1 MQLLA
6 IGDINYLFP
15 LVMIGAIVFLLNRI
29 RRKRA
34 NASNRDSSELRRSPP
49 KRGSP
54 AAYHR
59 APPDVARYEVEMHDL
74 ARELSARLD
83 SKLVLLQHLVR
94 DADQQASRLEAAIA
108 EAGEISATD
117 ATQDNR
123 LTRSRRPST
132 VPQHGASARR

>member
-6 IGDINYLFP
+6 IGDINYMFP
-15 LVMIGAIVFLLNRI
+15 LAMIGAIVFLFYRI
-29 RRKRA
+29 RRKRGA
-34 NASNRDSSELRRSPP
+34 ASNRSSSGLRWSQP
-49 KRGSP
+49 KSESP

-94 DADQQASRLEAAIA
+94 DADQQANRLEAVIA
-108 EAGEISATD
+108 EAGEISAAD
-117 ATQDNR
+117 ATQDHR
-123 LTRSRRPST
+123 LISSRRSSS
-132 VPQHGASARR
+132 VPQHCVEAR

>member
-15 LVMIGAIVFLLNRI
+15 LAVIVATVFLLNRL
-29 RRKRA
+29 RRKQGG
-34 NASNRDSSELRRSPP
+34 ASNRKFSGLRRSSP
-49 KRGSP
+49 KRESP

-59 APPDVARYEVEMHDL
+59 APADVARYEVEMHDI

-108 EAGEISATD
+108 EAGEISTTA

-123 LTRSRRPST
+123 LTSSRRPST
-132 VPQHGASARR
+132 VPQHASSARR